1 VRNKVEALFLTKT
14 NAEWEQILTDGGV
27 PVAPILFTQ
36 ELIDHPVVQANG
48 YVVELE
54 HELVGPLRM
63 QAPPWKMSVSNPT
76 PQGPPPVLGKHNE
89 DILTSLGYTAEQIAE
104 MRSAGAIL

>member
-1 VRNKVEALFLTKT
+1 M
-14 NAEWEQILTDGGV
+14 
-27 PVAPILFTQ
+27 
-36 ELIDHPVVQANG
+36 QA
-48 YVVELE
+48 
-54 HELVGPLRM
+54 PLRM